1 MKSMEKFKRVYIEIS
16 NICNLQCS
24 FCPVVER
31 DKKIMDVELFQS
43 ILTQVSPFTNEVCL
57 HLMGEPL
64 AHPDF
69 LKILT
74 IAEEN
79 FEKTKVQINLTTN
92 GILLNKYKDELI
104 KSKAIRQINFSIQ
117 SFQDNFKDRD
127 ITPYL
132 MDILHFSRESQNLR
146 DDLYINFRLWNI
158 KESQTQ
164 NESNLPLINTITKF
178 FGVEINPSIDVGSI
192 KSKKIINKI
201 YFHFDSRF
209 TWPSMQLPIINQS
222 GFCHGLSGH
231 IGIHADGT
239 VVPCCLDK
247 EAVIDLG
254 NLKNDQILNVLNGPR
269 AKAIKEGF
277 SQKKLVE
284 EMCKR
289 CPYIKRFQ

>member
-1 MKSMEKFKRVYIEIS
+1 MEKFKRVYIEIS

-31 DKKIMDVELFQS
+31 DKKIMDVDLFKS
-43 ILTQVSPFTNEVCL
+43 ILTEVSPYTHEVCL
-57 HLMGEPL
+57 DLMGEPL

-69 LKILT
+69 LKILS

-79 FEKTKVQINLTTN
+79 YLQTQVQINLTTN
-92 GILLNKYKDELI
+92 GILLNKYKNELI
-104 KSKAIRQINFSIQ
+104 HSKAIRQINFSIQ
-117 SFQDNFKDRD
+117 SFQDNYKDRD

-132 MDILHFSRESQNLR
+132 MDILEFSKESQKMR
-146 DDLYINFRLWNI
+146 DDLYIDFRLWNL
-158 KESQTQ
+158 KDAQTQ
-164 NESNLPLINTITKF
+164 NESNLPLIKTIANF
-178 FGVEINPSIDVGSI
+178 FSVEINPAIDVGSI

-209 TWPSMQLPIINQS
+209 TWPSMNLPVINQS

-247 EAVIDLG
+247 EAVINLG
-254 NLKNDQILNVLNGPR
+254 SLKNTTISEVLNSSR
-269 AKAIKEGF
+269 AKAIKNGF

>member
-1 MKSMEKFKRVYIEIS
+1 MSGMEKFKRVYIEIS

-31 DKKIMDVELFQS
+31 DKKIMDVDLFKS
-43 ILTQVSPFTNEVCL
+43 ILTEVSPFTQEVCL

-69 LKILT
+69 LKILA

-79 FEKTKVQINLTTN
+79 YQKTQVQINLTTN
-92 GILLNKYKDELI
+92 GILLNKYKNELI
-104 KSKAIRQINFSIQ
+104 NSQAIRQINFSIQ

-132 MDILHFSRESQNLR
+132 MDILNFSSESQQKR
-146 DDLYINFRLWNI
+146 DDLYINFRLWNL
-158 KESQTQ
+158 KDAQTQ
-164 NESNLPLINTITKF
+164 NESNLPLIKTIANYF
-178 FGVEINPSIDVGSI
+178 SVEVNPAIDVGSI

-209 TWPSMQLPIINQS
+209 TWPSLSLPVINQT

-247 EAVIDLG
+247 EAVINLG
-254 NLKNDQILNVLNGPR
+254 SLKDQSITEVLTSPR
-269 AKAIKEGF
+269 AQAIKNGF

>member
-1 MKSMEKFKRVYIEIS
+1 MEKFKRVYIEIS

-31 DKKIMDVELFQS
+31 DKKIMDVDLFKS
-43 ILTQVSPFTNEVCL
+43 ILTEVSPYTHEVCL

-69 LKILT
+69 LKILS

-79 FEKTKVQINLTTN
+79 YLQTQVQINLTTN
-92 GILLNKYKDELI
+92 GILLNKYKNELI
-104 KSKAIRQINFSIQ
+104 HSKAIRQINFSIQ
-117 SFQDNFKDRD
+117 SFQDNYKDRD

-132 MDILHFSRESQNLR
+132 MDILEFSKESQKMR
-146 DDLYINFRLWNI
+146 DDLYINFRLWNL
-158 KESQTQ
+158 KDAQTQ
-164 NESNLPLINTITKF
+164 NESNLPLIKTIANF
-178 FGVEINPSIDVGSI
+178 FSVEINPAIDVGSI

-209 TWPSMQLPIINQS
+209 TWPSMNLPVINQS

-247 EAVIDLG
+247 EAVINLG
-254 NLKNDQILNVLNGPR
+254 SLKNTTISEVLSTPR
-269 AKAIKEGF
+269 AQAIRTGF